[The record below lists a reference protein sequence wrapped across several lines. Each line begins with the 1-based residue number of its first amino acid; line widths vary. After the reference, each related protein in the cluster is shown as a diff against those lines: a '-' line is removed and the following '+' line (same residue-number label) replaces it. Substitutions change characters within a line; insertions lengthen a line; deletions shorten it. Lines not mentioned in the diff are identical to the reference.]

1 MAVDTSVIGKPTG
14 TWKVAVERGP
24 VSNFAEAVT
33 DESPIFQDPRAAKA
47 AGHPGIPA
55 PPTFNFA
62 MQHWGLFPELQPPDK
77 VEGNPMFEVIGK
89 LMEKGGLI
97 LHGEQEFTYHRPVY
111 VGDVLVGEG
120 TVVDAYEKESKGRTM
135 TFVVSETVWTDE
147 KSGEPVVT
155 SRFNLIH
162 RS

>member
-1 MAVDTSVIGKPTG
+1 MSSATSSAGRLSAPSPLTEPPRSLTTTFAPSLARRSASPRPTP
-14 TWKVAVERGP
+14 WPAP

-89 LMEKGGLI
+89 LMEKGGLV
-97 LHGEQEFTYHRPVY
+97 LHGEQEF
-111 VGDVLVGEG
+111 
-120 TVVDAYEKESKGRTM
+120 
-135 TFVVSETVWTDE
+135 
-147 KSGEPVVT
+147 
-155 SRFNLIH
+155 
-162 RS
+162 